1 MRNVLDAVHNG
12 KSRVIGQWAQSPPV
26 QLSRGTIDYDGTLT
40 EHASPNFCQTDGMW
54 WGAGRVDRRLGCQE
68 WDQLSAELPNV
79 TGHQLT
85 FDGWCILAHICQI
98 CTAIMLAT
106 FVREFTKRLG
116 GLFGHLYER
125 RGRSI
130 WNGITHQTLEGGGMT
145 PFPQCLIQLS
155 KVVCVIS
162 DIYWTVVL
170 WYSEVGYSMSWC
182 VIKVCYHSKENR
194 AHSRPSQQSKCKARP
209 SLRSPSLSLL
219 TRVTRVTCSSLMLP
233 TTTHWYCHHH
243 LAGLNTNRCFANI
256 HMNALLGMNSCP
268 EVIRVAPSPLFH

>member
-1 MRNVLDAVHNG
+1 MKATNLKVRNVLDAAQNG
-12 KSRVIGQWAQSPPV
+12 KSRDIGQWAQPSSESPPLLCNGSNRRAKNV
-26 QLSRGTIDYDGTLT
+26 NNLTINSGRISQNNESNMGLYWAETNSQETPQSHEALWVNLVKTIDYDGTLT

-54 WGAGRVDRRLGCQE
+54 WGVGRVDRRLACQE

-155 KVVCVIS
+155 KVVCHQWHILNGCS
-162 DIYWTVVL
+162 VV
-170 WYSEVGYSMSWC
+170 
-182 VIKVCYHSKENR
+182 
-194 AHSRPSQQSKCKARP
+194 
-209 SLRSPSLSLL
+209 
-219 TRVTRVTCSSLMLP
+219 
-233 TTTHWYCHHH
+233 
-243 LAGLNTNRCFANI
+243 
-256 HMNALLGMNSCP
+256 
-268 EVIRVAPSPLFH
+268 